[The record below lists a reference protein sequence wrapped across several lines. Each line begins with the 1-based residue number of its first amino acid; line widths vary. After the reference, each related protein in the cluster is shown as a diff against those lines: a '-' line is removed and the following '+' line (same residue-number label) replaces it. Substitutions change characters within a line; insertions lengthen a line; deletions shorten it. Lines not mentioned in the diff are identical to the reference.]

1 MVKEILNKAGFV
13 ENETY
18 RETRFLKP
26 PKNTYAVYTDSF
38 QSGGADSMALIKR
51 HSITIELYEYAPDP
65 TAEVL
70 IEGILNEY
78 YPSMSDEWEKQ
89 ERYWIEEEQ
98 LYQVIYTFDYIEK
111 GGY

>member
-13 ENETY
+13 ENESY

-26 PKNTYAVYTDSF
+26 PTITYAVYTDSF
-38 QSGGADSMALIKR
+38 QSGGADNIALIKR
-51 HSITIELYEYAPDP
+51 HSIAIELYEYAPDP
-65 TAEVL
+65 SAESR
-70 IEGILNEY
+70 IENVLNEY
-78 YPSMSDEWEKQ
+78 YPEMSDGWEKQ

-98 LYQVIYTFDYIEK
+98 LYQIIYTFDYIEK